1 MPPGP
6 IMTPGVALACLT
18 MPTIFTSYTC
28 VPTRTFMTVPTPAL
42 KYLALPLPSTPSMAE
57 EEAISGQIPSFSS

>member
-1 MPPGP
+1 
-6 IMTPGVALACLT
+6 
-18 MPTIFTSYTC
+18 MPTTFTSYTC

-57 EEAISGQIPSFSS
+57 EEAISGQTPSFKS